1 MGFDPHKSIV
11 ELDVK
16 RGAGVITNE
25 SAECSIRSDRTATTE
40 TITKK
45 ASPADS
51 LTRSCEPFVDGS
63 SA

>member
-16 RGAGVITNE
+16 WGTGVITNE
-25 SAECSIRSDRTATTE
+25 CAECSICSNRTTTTE
-40 TITKK
+40 PIAEK